1 MGGGTEGIACRLD
14 SPGLQALKEAIQQVR
29 GVAPTPF
36 SLTGSLPL
44 VRDLQR
50 QGCDVQIT
58 GFGEMAYYHAPNE
71 QARLED
77 FRQGF
82 SILRELLVR
91 L

>member
-1 MGGGTEGIACRLD
+1 M
-14 SPGLQALKEAIQQVR
+14 QVVR
-29 GVAPTPF
+29 GVSATPF

-58 GFGEMAYYHAPNE
+58 GFGDMQYYHAPNE

-82 SILRELLVR
+82 AILRELLVR